1 MDKPITMLVI
11 LAIVVGAALVL
22 AAVAYT
28 RQLRKYRQL
37 GRKLPH

>member
-1 MDKPITMLVI
+1 MAI
-11 LAIVVGAALVL
+11 LGVLPIVVGAALVV

-28 RQLRKYRQL
+28 LQVRKYREL